1 MSQDSPLS
9 PVPHPR
15 LPASC
20 PQAAHPSILGP
31 SCQGSPAPPPLPG
44 LAPSPPPGSASQ
56 MHLCPS
62 CKPGRPPCTSES
74 RRKVVFSSDL
84 CLQDTGLSPPGIS
97 GESQL
102 LPARR
107 NGIGYCTMNPDVS
120 KKSPEGVLGF
130 RGREGTNCRSCLTS
144 IKKNIL
150 VLRKIRQEH
159 QGHCTHWSF
168 HLPDCSDS
176 SSLPISNSRYVLM
189 LGTWLVSFV
198 HSLSSG
204 QPQTSH
210 FSTPCYTG
218 NKCVFLAC
226 LQSSRQTLALGN
238 H

>member
-1 MSQDSPLS
+1 
-9 PVPHPR
+9 
-15 LPASC
+15 
-20 PQAAHPSILGP
+20 
-31 SCQGSPAPPPLPG
+31 
-44 LAPSPPPGSASQ
+44 
-56 MHLCPS
+56 MHLHPS

-84 CLQDTGLSPPGIS
+84 CLQDTGLSHPGIS

-107 NGIGYCTMNPDVS
+107 NGIGYCTTNSEVS
-120 KKSPEGVLGF
+120 KKSPEGCWASEE
-130 RGREGTNCRSCLTS
+130 GRAPTASHARPFLTS

-150 VLRKIRQEH
+150 VLRKIRQGH

-176 SSLPISNSRYVLM
+176 SSLPISNSKYVLM
-189 LGTWLVSFV
+189 LGTWSVSFL

-204 QPQTSH
+204 QRQTSH

-226 LQSSRQTLALGN
+226 LQSSG
-238 H
+238 